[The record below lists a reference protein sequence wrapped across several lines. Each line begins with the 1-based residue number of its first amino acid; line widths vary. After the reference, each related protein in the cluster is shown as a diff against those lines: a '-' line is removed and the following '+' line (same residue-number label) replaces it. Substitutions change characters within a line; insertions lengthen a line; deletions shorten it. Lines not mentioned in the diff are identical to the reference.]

1 MTDDY
6 ISMAINKSAQK
17 KILFKL
23 LVLGDISNDGSKC
36 TIKSYIN
43 QSVISSFTGLAR
55 ETVSREIRKLKEMG
69 IIEVNSVNNMSLD
82 IEIAENLLEKGI
94 K

>member
-1 MTDDY
+1 
-6 ISMAINKSAQK
+6 MAINKSAQK

-43 QSVISSFTGLAR
+43 QSIISSFTGLAR

-69 IIEVNSVNNMSLD
+69 IIEVNNGNNMSLD
-82 IEIAENLLEKGI
+82 IEKVENLLEKGI